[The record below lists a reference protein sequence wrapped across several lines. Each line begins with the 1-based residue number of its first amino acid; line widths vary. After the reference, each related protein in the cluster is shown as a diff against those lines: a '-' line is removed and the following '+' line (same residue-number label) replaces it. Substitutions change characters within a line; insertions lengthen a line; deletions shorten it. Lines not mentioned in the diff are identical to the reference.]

1 LIAKDELNR
10 VQSCCPYSGQ
20 LFLFAPFKDLN
31 SEVTGSN
38 DALFEI
44 YQRCGPYL
52 LITNDFVISF
62 VSFLPLEQLLDL
74 QGRRGSG
81 QHITSKINT
90 NSNLVNKNI
99 HAVVRGHYEH

>member
-10 VQSCCPYSGQ
+10 VQSYCLYSGQ

-52 LITNDFVISF
+52 LITNDFVISLI
-62 VSFLPLEQLLDL
+62 LPLEQLLDFCGGGWPAHHKQNNYKL
-74 QGRRGSG
+74 KSG
-81 QHITSKINT
+81 QQKHSCC
-90 NSNLVNKNI
+90 S
-99 HAVVRGHYEH
+99 

>member
-1 LIAKDELNR
+1 MQITNTSQIKYTHSNPFKKKTYTTVTCEYNAQLSVCLIAKDELNR

-20 LFLFAPFKDLN
+20 LFLFAAFKDLN

-52 LITNDFVISF
+52 LITNDFVISLM
-62 VSFLPLEQLLDL
+62 SFP
-74 QGRRGSG
+74 
-81 QHITSKINT
+81 
-90 NSNLVNKNI
+90 
-99 HAVVRGHYEH
+99 AA